1 MNVLALPDFP
11 ESPKWSAIEKLREE
25 GERQLAPMR
34 QAQEILDR
42 YTPEGL
48 MKKLGLG
55 ASAFGEIEM
64 IERAKK
70 AMDFSSPIKQ
80 AQNLMERFT
89 LSRVYNVLGIN
100 YEQLMRQ
107 AMGLDQLEQIKKTA
121 LASTSSFTD
130 QAWVQLMRVDSGM
143 KVTID
148 AADRLNSMGQ
158 YAHALLA
165 ETALLDP
172 LRNLQDH
179 VSAYLQPLG
188 ARSIQHLL
196 DSLPEYADFTEVSQE
211 EAKEEIGTAL
221 GNIAKAASEAQ
232 TQQALL
238 SAMLDAIRRPSVP
251 SWIQTVLFYLLLP
264 ILASAIANILSTL
277 AIDYVKAGRSESI
290 QEASKSVNSRAVAA
304 VGDPALLTDYRFVSA
319 KSLKVF
325 TNAKALSPPIGEM
338 RFGQAERVLRNEKD
352 FSLVEWS
359 AKDKSVSI
367 QGWVFSR
374 HLKKFG

>member
-1 MNVLALPDFP
+1 MNVLDLPDFP

-55 ASAFGEIEM
+55 ASAVGEIEM

-264 ILASAIANILSTL
+264 IIASAIELNARPSPSSPSRLI
-277 AIDYVKAGRSESI
+277 VK
-290 QEASKSVNSRAVAA
+290 
-304 VGDPALLTDYRFVSA
+304 
-319 KSLKVF
+319 
-325 TNAKALSPPIGEM
+325 
-338 RFGQAERVLRNEKD
+338 
-352 FSLVEWS
+352 
-359 AKDKSVSI
+359 
-367 QGWVFSR
+367 
-374 HLKKFG
+374 